1 MQGVLQD
8 GVLQDDPRSLLRMA
22 FIISLI
28 IQAKHNHIL
37 FILGAV
43 VWYTSLFFFV
53 LGACT
58 PLAAVAQGKGWAKNG
73 GVSLTADSLK
83 AAHGSVPHF
92 EHGRGH
98 FGRCVALAGPWR
110 YRAGDDPSRADPQ
123 YIVKPFSTP
132 ELLARVDRV
141 MQTRRM
147 LQEHFRKELK
157 VEPAAGCR
165 PSPRPISGVWPS
177 PPPARERGSA
187 GPRDRGA
194 HRRRGRGARRPYN
207 GSELRQRRLDLWTG
221 ARGGLWHHLRSPRRV
236 CRTGHGS
243 GPGKPHGVPL
253 RAWEAAT
260 LRRAGRPCK
269 KEYFL
274 LLRAA
279 CISTPEK
286 P

>member
-1 MQGVLQD
+1 
-8 GVLQDDPRSLLRMA
+8 MA

-177 PPPARERGSA
+177 PP
-187 GPRDRGA
+187 
-194 HRRRGRGARRPYN
+194 RRGRGALQGLGIGALIGGGGGALVGLITGLN
-207 GSELRQRRLDLWTG
+207 CGSDDWICGPGLAAVSGIIYGALGGYVGLVTG
-221 ARGGLWHHLRSPRRV
+221 AVRGS
-236 CRTGHGS
+236 RTVYHFA
-243 GPGKPHGVPL
+243 PGKRPRSAEQGAPARRNTSFSCGQPVFPHLKNHSVSL
-253 RAWEAAT
+253 VNH
-260 LRRAGRPCK
+260 K
-269 KEYFL
+269 
-274 LLRAA
+274 
-279 CISTPEK
+279 TP
-286 P
+286 